1 MHEKIL
7 EMKHVIDDQELSLKQ
22 IVQSP
27 PTTESFTELPLLVN
41 DSGTVVIRF
50 QQLIHEDMI
59 KQYFTN
65 ESLSGGGP
73 IDKIV
78 MKEKEAFIVFTD
90 QASKFIIESMYKL
103 ITEYITAAIRVARKG
118 HHVIV
123 GHKVEVQLISS
134 ESATG
139 EHLHAVIPANVLLV
153 KGLHPQ
159 YHDKSILKL
168 YFSNQIICGGGD
180 IAEITINGTE
190 AYITY
195 ADPTGNTIAIAFTT
209 VV

>member
-1 MHEKIL
+1 
-7 EMKHVIDDQELSLKQ
+7 MKHVIDGQELSLKQ

-41 DSGTVVIRF
+41 DGGTIVIRF

-65 ESLSGGGP
+65 ETLSGGGP
-73 IDKIV
+73 IERIV
-78 MKEKEAFIVFTD
+78 MKEIEAFIVFTD

-118 HHVIV
+118 HHMIV
-123 GHKVEVQLISS
+123 GQKVEVQLVSS
-134 ESATG
+134 KPATG
-139 EHLHAVIPANVLLV
+139 EHLHTAPPANVLLV

-159 YHDKSILKL
+159 HHDESILAV
-168 YFSNQIICGGGD
+168 YFSNQIVCGGSD
-180 IAEITINGTE
+180 IAEITVNGTE

-195 ADPTGNTIAIAFTT
+195 ADPTGNTIAIAFTS
-209 VV
+209 VL